1 MEFPGVHAVHR
12 INRLAG
18 ARFAPSTCV
27 HPRGSLAGSL
37 GLNDRNSM
45 EPATLSDG
53 NNKKGSIDREWVL
66 SVPENRNPATLNPPP
81 IGGVVN

>member
-1 MEFPGVHAVHR
+1 MEFPGIHAVHR

-18 ARFAPSTCV
+18 ARFTPSTCV
-27 HPRGSLAGSL
+27 HPRGSLASSL

-53 NNKKGSIDREWVL
+53 NNKRVRLTANGYSRYQKTETR
-66 SVPENRNPATLNPPP
+66 RR
-81 IGGVVN
+81 